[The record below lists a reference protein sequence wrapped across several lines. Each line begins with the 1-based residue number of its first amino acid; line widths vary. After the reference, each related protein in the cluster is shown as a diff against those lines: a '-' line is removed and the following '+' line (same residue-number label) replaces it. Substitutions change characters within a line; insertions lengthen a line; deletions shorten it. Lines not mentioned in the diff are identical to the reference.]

1 MAQPQMAR
9 ITCSQCNAFYNSESE
24 LGDHMQATHRRF
36 VSEQSP
42 PQSGGTQPDSSKKQ
56 LGPSKEE

>member
-24 LGDHMQATHRRF
+24 LRDHMQATHRRF
-36 VSEQSP
+36 VSEKSP
-42 PQSGGTQPDSSKKQ
+42 LQSGGTQPDSSKNQ